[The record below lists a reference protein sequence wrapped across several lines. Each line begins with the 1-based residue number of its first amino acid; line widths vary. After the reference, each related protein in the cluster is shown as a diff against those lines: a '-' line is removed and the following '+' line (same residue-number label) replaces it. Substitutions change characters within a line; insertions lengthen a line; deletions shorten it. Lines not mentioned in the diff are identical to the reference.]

1 MLFFTLI
8 STTYYLT
15 KYKMFHSQAVQ
26 VKVVVTY
33 VSHMV
38 ISTVI
43 GTFTII
49 SSHAAQILMAHK

>member
-1 MLFFTLI
+1 
-8 STTYYLT
+8 
-15 KYKMFHSQAVQ
+15 MFHSQAVQ

-49 SSHAAQILMAHK
+49 SSHAAQILTAHK